1 MQVYF
6 VYMTARDEAEALVIG
21 RTLVEERLAACINIL
36 PAMTS
41 VYWWE
46 GELEQSSEAV
56 LIAKTQQGLV
66 PELIERVKRLHS
78 YACPSIVAWP
88 VPAGHQPFRRQ
99 RIIVMGDAEFAGGGD
114 LVVVPSLPGM
124 RTAQIE
130 HRFDAVG
137 PGRRADFGFA

>member
-6 VYMTARDEAEALVIG
+6 VYMTTRDEAEALVIG

-88 VPAGHQPFRRQ
+88 VHAGHQPYL
-99 RIIVMGDAEFAGGGD
+99 DW
-114 LVVVPSLPGM
+114 
-124 RTAQIE
+124 IE
-130 HRFDAVG
+130 KETR
-137 PGRRADFGFA
+137 

>member
-88 VPAGHQPFRRQ
+88 AHAGHQPYL
-99 RIIVMGDAEFAGGGD
+99 DW
-114 LVVVPSLPGM
+114 
-124 RTAQIE
+124 IE
-130 HRFDAVG
+130 KETR
-137 PGRRADFGFA
+137 